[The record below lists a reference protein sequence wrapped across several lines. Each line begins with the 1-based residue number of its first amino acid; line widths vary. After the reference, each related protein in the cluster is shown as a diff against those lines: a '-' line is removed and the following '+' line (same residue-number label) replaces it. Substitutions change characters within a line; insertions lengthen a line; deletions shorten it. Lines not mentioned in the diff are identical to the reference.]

1 MGKEKEHGMGGVE
14 RTLSVV
20 RGRVGVTR
28 GAYPVSGEEG
38 QRRALILVDLHSFF
52 LSMEPSAFREWESGR
67 LWRVAQYSRTW
78 GRGELWRTRS
88 YYAVLWCWRL
98 DSTFGRMHGVTGEIA
113 YKSSGGFPGLLI
125 GSRCFLLGCIR
136 SINRLQQLRI
146 CRRDSGVNRVA

>member
-14 RTLSVV
+14 RTPSVV

-28 GAYPVSGEEG
+28 GGYPVSGEEG
-38 QRRALILVDLHSFF
+38 QRRALILVDLHCFF
-52 LSMEPSAFREWESGR
+52 LSMEPSACREWESGR
-67 LWRVAQYSRTW
+67 LWRVAQHSRTW

-113 YKSSGGFPGLLI
+113 
-125 GSRCFLLGCIR
+125 
-136 SINRLQQLRI
+136 
-146 CRRDSGVNRVA
+146 